1 MRVKITLA
9 CSECKQRNYDSMK
22 NKKNNPDRMEMN
34 KKVTWPNRKEL
45 IQHTEVVITSIILV
59 GAVLWVVDFAFA
71 KVLNLLI
78 K

>member
-1 MRVKITLA
+1 MAGAT
-9 CSECKQRNYDSMK
+9 
-22 NKKNNPDRMEMN
+22 KKFDVAKSFKETKAEV

>member
-1 MRVKITLA
+1 MAGAAKRFDVAKSFKETKA
-9 CSECKQRNYDSMK
+9 EV
-22 NKKNNPDRMEMN
+22 

-45 IQHTEVVITSIILV
+45 LQHTEVVITSIILV
-59 GAVLWVVDFAFA
+59 GAVLWVVDFAFG

>member
-1 MRVKITLA
+1 MAGAAKRFDVAKSFKETKA
-9 CSECKQRNYDSMK
+9 EV
-22 NKKNNPDRMEMN
+22 

-45 IQHTEVVITSIILV
+45 LQHTEVVITSIILV
-59 GAVLWVVDFAFA
+59 GAVLWVIDFIFG